1 MPARPL
7 LRTACLLALALASGS
22 AAALGLGQIQ
32 VKSGPGEPLLA
43 EIPVISSDPA
53 ELEQLRAGLA
63 SPETFTR
70 IGLEPPIG
78 LVADL
83 RFTTA
88 TDAAGRPIIR
98 VTSSQPVTDSLV
110 TFLVEV
116 DWGQGRLVREYSALV
131 AAPNSVAAQPAAP
144 VEVPRVKAPPIVQR
158 PQSAAPAP
166 VAAAPRPQ
174 NAVPTPAPAQTSAP
188 ATPAPAPVAAASP
201 DEVRVRPGDTLS
213 RIAGRV
219 APEEVTAEQ
228 AMVGLLRANPQAFI
242 GGDMNQLRSGSLL
255 RVPAAPELEAIE
267 AREAATLVRG
277 SARQWRQART
287 QPQAVPDRVAVA
299 ARAPAAA
306 STTPAARGRLDI
318 VPPGAGKARSAATQS
333 GIAAAGEGD
342 MLRQELQQTQE
353 TLAARDAEL
362 QELKSR
368 LAELERLQTDQQK
381 LIAIKDAELS
391 AAQQRTGQV
400 AATAA
405 AERPAD
411 AGASVLPWIGG
422 GALVL
427 LGLLAAAWNRRRAAG
442 PAFRAPQERRASVA
456 DAFAPAPV
464 DPSAGPSAAG
474 QAVADPLPTS
484 TPEAVEPVAAIP
496 SWERGASGARRPA
509 REPASAGVA
518 SVTQA
523 AVATS
528 PDALAPQV
536 DPANA
541 ERLELAQAYLD
552 LGDTERAGQLLAEVE
567 DSGDAT
573 ARGVAARMRQAL
585 G

>member
-32 VKSGPGEPLLA
+32 VKSGPGEPLVA
-43 EIPVISSDPA
+43 EIPIISSDPA
-53 ELEQLRAGLA
+53 ELQQLRAGLA

-70 IGLEPPIG
+70 IGLEPPVG

-83 RFTTA
+83 RFTTSA
-88 TDAAGRPIIR
+88 DAAGRPVIR
-98 VTSSQPVTDSLV
+98 VTSSQPVTDPLV

-131 AAPNSVAAQPAAP
+131 AAPNSVAAQPVAP
-144 VEVPRVKAPPIVQR
+144 VEMPRVEAPPIVRR
-158 PQSAAPAP
+158 PQSAVPAP
-166 VAAAPRPQ
+166 VAATPRPQ
-174 NAVPTPAPAQTSAP
+174 NVVPTPTPVQTPARPTPAPV
-188 ATPAPAPVAAASP
+188 ATTTP

-219 APEEVTAEQ
+219 APEDVTAEQ
-228 AMVGLLRANPQAFI
+228 AMVGLLRANPQAFV

-255 RVPAAPELEAIE
+255 RVPAASELEAVE
-267 AREAATLVRG
+267 AREAASLVRG
-277 SARQWRQART
+277 FARQWRQARS
-287 QPQAVPDRVAVA
+287 QPQAVAPQATA
-299 ARAPAAA
+299 ATSPTRAAAAPAPAPAAG
-306 STTPAARGRLDI
+306 GRLDI

-368 LAELERLQTDQQK
+368 VAELERLQSDQQK
-381 LIAIKDAELS
+381 LIAIKDAELN

-411 AGASVLPWIGG
+411 SGASVLPWIGG

-427 LGLLAAAWNRRRAAG
+427 LGLLAAAWNRRRAAS
-442 PAFRAPQERRASVA
+442 PAFRAPQERRPSVA
-456 DAFAPAPV
+456 DAFAPTSVAPS
-464 DPSAGPSAAG
+464 PGPSASG
-474 QAVADPLPTS
+474 QAVADAAPVAP
-484 TPEAVEPVAAIP
+484 AVEPEPVSAVP
-496 SWERGASGARRPA
+496 SWERGASGSRRPA
-509 REPASAGVA
+509 RGTASASVQA
-518 SVTQA
+518 SA
-523 AVATS
+523 MDSA
-528 PDALAPQV
+528 DALAPQV

-552 LGDTERAGQLLAEVE
+552 LGDTERARQVLAEVE
-567 DSGDAT
+567 DSDDAT
-573 ARGVAARMRQAL
+573 ARGVASRMRQAL